1 MTKSHLN
8 FISMSLI
15 CLAALLL
22 QPELENRLYGKAVE
36 IPKRIEGTVVQTAEK
51 EEKNNPVTPSAEG
64 GGVKGS
70 QSSVTIK
77 GELSLKRINEMDA
90 KGLEQ
95 INGIGPVLAERI
107 VAYRKSHGP
116 FKRIKELGNV
126 KGIGE
131 KKLKAIEAQLTKE
144 E

>member
-1 MTKSHLN
+1 MTKSQLN

-22 QPELENRLYGKAVE
+22 QPELESRLYGKVVP
-36 IPKRIEGTVVQTAEK
+36 IPKRIETTSSQASVKQISTSEAVKTQT
-51 EEKNNPVTPSAEG
+51 G
-64 GGVKGS
+64 GGVKAGT
-70 QSSVTIK
+70 SSDTIK
-77 GELSLKRINEMDA
+77 GELSLSGINQMDA

-107 VAYRKSHGP
+107 VAYRNSHGP
-116 FKRIKELGNV
+116 FKHIKELGNV

-131 KKLKAIEAQLTKE
+131 KKLKLIEDQLHKE